1 MKPYS
6 LDVVLDGTFRMFS
19 FHVTQHHADD
29 PSIVDAARIEGIE
42 NAVFLEG
49 DQ

>member
-1 MKPYS
+1 MLFGWY
-6 LDVVLDGTFRMFS
+6 LQNVLVSR
-19 FHVTQHHADD
+19 HTQHHADD